1 MGDGNIELRTKISFK
16 VILFPV
22 NPFLAVG
29 TYGKER
35 KKVGRPLMVLVLD
48 YIQSD
53 FVHHSPWLAY
63 STLRKSYEIRALSVQ
78 D

>member
-22 NPFLAVG
+22 NRFLVVG

-35 KKVGRPLMVLVLD
+35 KKVGRPLMVLLHD
-48 YIQSD
+48 YIRSD
-53 FVHHSPWLAY
+53 FCSSFSLASLQY
-63 STLRKSYEIRALSVQ
+63 IEKI
-78 D
+78 